1 MKPTEWALL
10 GLLSLIW
17 GCSFFLIA
25 VALRGFHPFTL
36 VFLRVAV
43 AAPVLV
49 IVVRM
54 SGAQFPTGLKVWI
67 GYLILGA
74 INNAIPFSLI
84 AWGETRIDSGSA
96 AIFNATTPIFAGIL
110 AHFFTTDE
118 RLSVRKLVGMIVG
131 FLGVYLMMRPELSG
145 GLSWRGFGQ
154 AAVLGAALM
163 YAIAGIYAKRFSGDG
178 PLVTAAGML
187 VAASIIMLPIT
198 LAIES
203 PWQARPPLAAVGAI
217 VALGVVGT
225 ALAYVIFFRILS
237 TAGATNVLLV
247 TFLVPIGAVIL
258 GVWVLHESI
267 HPEEYAGM
275 GMIFMGLV
283 FIDGRVLAYLR
294 RKVSRESGRTG

>member
-1 MKPTEWALL
+1 
-10 GLLSLIW
+10 
-17 GCSFFLIA
+17 
-25 VALRGFHPFTL
+25 
-36 VFLRVAV
+36 
-43 AAPVLV
+43 
-49 IVVRM
+49 
-54 SGAQFPTGLKVWI
+54 
-67 GYLILGA
+67 
-74 INNAIPFSLI
+74 
-84 AWGETRIDSGSA
+84 
-96 AIFNATTPIFAGIL
+96 
-110 AHFFTTDE
+110 
-118 RLSVRKLVGMIVG
+118 MIVG